1 MKIVEL
7 TPMIW
12 TEDLDG
18 TVGFYR
24 DVLGFAC
31 VERNDQWGW
40 ASLSIDGVGIMAA
53 RPNAHT
59 PYDKIGFTGSFYFR
73 TDDVEAMWS
82 KINGKARI
90 CYGIE
95 EFEWGMREFA
105 VYDNNGYILQ
115 FGQPLADR
123 NE

>member
-1 MKIVEL
+1 MKVAEL
-7 TPMIW
+7 TPMMIAKNPP
-12 TEDLDG
+12 LLIA
-18 TVGFYR
+18 FYR

-115 FGQPLADR
+115 FGQPIADR